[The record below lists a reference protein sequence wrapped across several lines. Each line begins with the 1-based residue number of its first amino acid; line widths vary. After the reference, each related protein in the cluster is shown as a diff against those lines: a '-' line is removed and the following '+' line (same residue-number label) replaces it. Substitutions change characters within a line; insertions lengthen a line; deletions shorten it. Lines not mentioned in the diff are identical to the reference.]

1 MPKRT
6 REVWDEVERQYRAGV
21 IVHVIAQTFNVSRVR
36 IRLQAERFGWTRG
49 ATGGDAASPGE
60 SSGAAPQTGAG
71 AVISPSARN
80 GLFERRRGEWEGFYE
95 LRADAYRILRGE
107 TPWRLE
113 AVEKSS
119 VLERIDLAKDLFALA
134 EKDAKALMMA
144 QEGERRAHGLDYK
157 QQQEAQVVDEA
168 TARRRN
174 ELISSLLSSIEPIKR
189 RASAADAR
197 EDAAQT
203 C

>member
-1 MPKRT
+1 MAKRT

-49 ATGGDAASPGE
+49 AAGGDAASPGE

-107 TPWRLE
+107 TPRSLE
-113 AVEKSS
+113 AVEPSS
-119 VLERIDLAKDLFALA
+119 VLERIDLAKDLLALA

-157 QQQEAQVVDEA
+157 QQQAAQEVDEA
-168 TARRRN
+168 QARRRR
-174 ELISSLLSSIEPIKR
+174 ELTASIVDLISQLRRTGGGDSSGK
-189 RASAADAR
+189 AS
-197 EDAAQT
+197 
-203 C
+203 